1 MKIKSDYVTNSSS
14 TCYIL
19 SIPEHYYPLR
29 KDVIHAIENAYPF
42 SFRSVAN
49 NPLTQLEIDEL
60 ADTIHED
67 IEDIK
72 LGRTVTKFF
81 NGDGSDPEEK
91 VNIHKF
97 EALLILLKD
106 FILTGVEL
114 ASEHGQ
120 DRILSV
126 SSEKIEKAFFRN
138 NSEKIAKIL
147 KKIVQEG

>member
-19 SIPEHYYPLR
+19 SIPEHYYPLK

-42 SFRSVAN
+42 SFRSVAD
-49 NPLTQLEIDEL
+49 NPLSQLEIDDL
-60 ADTIHED
+60 ADTIHEA
-67 IEDIK
+67 IEGIK
-72 LGRTVTKFF
+72 LGNTVAKFF
-81 NGDGSDPEEK
+81 NGDGTDPEEK

-106 FILTGVEL
+106 FVLTGIEL
-114 ASEHGQ
+114 ASEHGE
-120 DRILSV
+120 DRILSI

-138 NSEKIAKIL
+138 NAEKIKKTL
-147 KKIVQEG
+147 KKVVQED